1 MSLKFT
7 ILGCGSSLG
16 IPRIDGYYGN
26 CDPNNKKNVRSRCS
40 ALIRSKNLNILI
52 DTSPDLK
59 SQLLANKI
67 KNIDKVFYTHAHA
80 DQTHGINEL
89 RVFSLKN
96 RKKIPIYAD
105 LITKRS
111 LINTF
116 GYCFED
122 YKNYPSILDAKTLK
136 NKHILNDINSIM
148 AGAACG
154 VATMGNP
161 VVAAACAGA
170 VGGGIGGS
178 ILEDNK
184 RRKKRYRQRRAEEH
198 KRRCRVLS
206 GDENPSHTNNPIF
219 NGYESLSSPCKEF
232 RKKNCTETSSG
243 TCNTLKTQCRLA
255 RSCIFYDKHLS

>member
-1 MSLKFT
+1 MTLKFS

-40 ALIRSKNLNILI
+40 ALIRSKSLNILI

-59 SQLLANKI
+59 FQLLANKV

-116 GYCFED
+116 GYCFQD

-136 NKHILNDINSIM
+136 NKHILNDVNSKI
-148 AGAACG
+148 
-154 VATMGNP
+154 VIKSLK
-161 VVAAACAGA
+161 VHH
-170 VGGGIGGS
+170 GS
-178 ILEDNK
+178 IKSICYIINK
-184 RRKKRYRQRRAEEH
+184 KCAYAPDVNYIDSKDLRYLKNLKYFIIDCLRYNYHPTHFNLDDVLKLIRKVKPQ
-198 KRRCRVLS
+198 KTILTNLS
-206 GDENPSHTNNPIF
+206 NEIDYNEIKKILPSNVTP
-219 NGYESLSSPCKEF
+219 
-232 RKKNCTETSSG
+232 
-243 TCNTLKTQCRLA
+243 A
-255 RSCIFYDKHLS
+255 YDGLTVSI